1 LINRHPHIY
10 GDIQVENEQEVK
22 ENWEQ
27 IKLKEKSNKGVLSGV
42 PKSLP
47 SLIQAMRIQEK
58 VAGVG
63 FDWENKEQV
72 VDKLR
77 EEWQELQTE
86 INNNNAKQIEEEYGD
101 VVFSLINYA
110 KFLKINPDN
119 ALSYTNAK
127 FIKRFK
133 FIENQA
139 KKQGKPIHELTIKE
153 MNQLW
158 EISKREKL

>member
-1 LINRHPHIY
+1 MLHLVFYAKIGSESKSFDIGEVLNTICEKLINRHPHIY

-77 EEWQELQTE
+77 EEWRELQTE
-86 INNNNAKQIEEEYGD
+86 INNNNPQQIEEEFGD

-110 KFLKINPDN
+110 RFLKINPDN

-127 FIKRFK
+127 FIKRF
-133 FIENQA
+133 
-139 KKQGKPIHELTIKE
+139 
-153 MNQLW
+153 
-158 EISKREKL
+158 